1 MPKMKTKSGAKKR
14 FSFTASGKI
23 KAAGAGKRHGMVKRS
38 KRFIRETRG
47 TKELSDADQKI
58 VRQFMPYGA
67 K

>member
-23 KAAGAGKRHGMVKRS
+23 KAGNAGKRHGMVKRS

-47 TKELSDADQKI
+47 TSLLSEADQKI
-58 VRQFMPYGA
+58 VRKFMPYAG